1 MEKKKTKLTISGNKK
16 KPIDNIE
23 LAKLQNK
30 NSVVIEKKTSRFGG
44 KTSFKRSFGFNKTN
58 QNIGFKSNTFLTKKP
73 QNSLFSAGAPRK
85 INDYEKRK
93 LAEERAT
100 RRLKSDVTSK
110 EKESRGKVSSKKRE
124 LKLTVSRALNDEME
138 TKTRSLASLI
148 IMSKLL
154 ITWTKSSI
162 GYADDQRRTIRAL
175 GLRRLHQKV
184 EKPDTLTIRG
194 MLNKVTH
201 LVNVEELA

>member
-30 NSVVIEKKTSRFGG
+30 NSVVIEKKTSRFGS
-44 KTSFKRSFGFNKTN
+44 KTSFKRSFGVNKTN
-58 QNIGFKSNTFLTKKP
+58 QNIGFKSNTFSTKKP
-73 QNSLFSAGAPRK
+73 QNSSFSAGAPKK

-110 EKESRGKVSSKKRE
+110 EKESRGKVGSKKG
-124 LKLTVSRALNDEME
+124 S
-138 TKTRSLASLI
+138 
-148 IMSKLL
+148 
-154 ITWTKSSI
+154 
-162 GYADDQRRTIRAL
+162 
-175 GLRRLHQKV
+175 
-184 EKPDTLTIRG
+184 
-194 MLNKVTH
+194 
-201 LVNVEELA
+201 